1 MLAFVTFNFV
11 LRLIRAGVVR
21 VAFVLKIFCVNF
33 NNGAADVACFGVPC
47 YVVSFFKFG
56 AHAGLNAI
64 MMQKRN
70 VEELRSFA
78 NLKAHSPTGKST
90 NILHRANRTLHLETC
105 ISHFTIIS
113 FSTAIY
119 IHGLYPPPADINP
132 CYRISSPKAA
142 FPFPADI
149 RVQSVCRAL

>member
-11 LRLIRAGVVR
+11 LWFIRAGVVR

-33 NNGAADVACFGVPC
+33 NNGAAHVACFGVPC

-56 AHAGLNAI
+56 AHAGLHAI
-64 MMQKRN
+64 MMQKRKLN
-70 VEELRSFA
+70 KLRSFII
-78 NLKAHSPTGKST
+78 LEVHRHTVKST
-90 NILHRANRTLHLETC
+90 STLHRASGTTHLAPC